1 MIMMNDL
8 QEVVSQLIFNEKI
21 GGLAIVLALLVSL
34 GLANSYIDIDEGFY
48 FEGSQ
53 IQDSN
58 QNVILDY
65 DVVDEEWNF
74 QENIS
79 MNSNIISN
87 VPNTDESSSPI
98 PQEQVSQEFLGRHG
112 ADYLNGTLDM
122 DGNRVVNL
130 GNSDGR
136 LDAAVNLQ
144 ELENVEG
151 NLSDDIDSVE
161 TDVNSLGL
169 SDVLATDSDAG
180 DNDIE
185 MSDNNIVNIGDLTGE
200 GIVDSNEISS
210 DSVGES
216 ELDRDNI
223 QCMGQYC

>member
-1 MIMMNDL
+1 MNDL
-8 QEVVSQLIFNEKI
+8 QEVVSQLISNKKI
-21 GGLAIVLALLVSL
+21 AGLLLVTSL
-34 GLANSYIDIDEGFY
+34 LSGLVIANSYIDIDEGFY

-79 MNSNIISN
+79 MNSNIISD

-98 PQEQVSQEFLGRHG
+98 PREQVSQEFLGRHG